1 MQANRQPSDPVR
13 RRPVQQRS
21 QERFDRILDVCAR
34 LLDEVGY
41 TGLTTKEV
49 ARRAE
54 VPIGTLYQFFPGIQG
69 LLSALAERNL
79 QRFLDRIAR
88 RMAAAQPRDA
98 GELTD
103 LAVDEYVAMRRSDPG
118 FSVVDF
124 GGVGREEA
132 ASVHLLDSVLENNAA
147 VADRL
152 LDLIGDLIGDRS
164 GDPSADRNGGPSGD
178 QDGAGTRVRLHVA
191 LESADAVLR
200 LAFRQRPDGDP
211 VIIAECKRLLRC
223 YLDPSARGP
232 AGPAPASR

>member
-69 LLSALAERNL
+69 LLAALAERNL

-88 RMAAAQPRDA
+88 RMEAAQPRDA

-103 LAVDEYVAMRRSDPG
+103 LAVDEYVAMRRGDPG
-118 FSVVDF
+118 FGVVDF

-152 LDLIGDLIGDRS
+152 LDLIGDRI
-164 GDPSADRNGGPSGD
+164 GD
-178 QDGAGTRVRLHVA
+178 QDQDRAATRVRLHVA

-211 VIIAECKRLLRC
+211 VIIAECKRLLRR
-223 YLDPSARGP
+223 YLDPRGP
-232 AGPAPASR
+232 ADPAPGNR